1 MLHLS
6 FPPGRLSIWDD
17 CYQAPQA
24 VLRQWDREKTNHY
37 PFDLASNRGLPSQ
50 RLSALLVRSY
60 RTFAPLPFPHEN
72 GGIFLWHYPHDHS
85 HWALPSKFG
94 LSEARTFLKLA
105 AVPNLQPPA
114 PTLSPYLV

>member
-1 MLHLS
+1 MLRLLHQGGYLS
-6 FPPGRLSIWDD
+6 GTIVTKRLKRFLGSGIGKRPTIIPLTLLPTGV
-17 CYQAPQA
+17 Y
-24 VLRQWDREKTNHY
+24 R
-37 PFDLASNRGLPSQ
+37 ASVSR
-50 RLSALLVRSY
+50 RCWCAL
-60 RTFAPLPFPHEN
+60 TAPLHPYHFPIEN

-105 AVPNLQPPA
+105 ALPNLQPPA